1 MANVVR
7 YCWRACRAVT
17 SLFAAP
23 LKTEN
28 FTWLSALDD
37 HEYNRFMREL
47 GEMLL
52 TSLTALVIIR
62 DIARNMVVQLH

>member
-1 MANVVR
+1 
-7 YCWRACRAVT
+7 
-17 SLFAAP
+17 LFAAP